1 MNQIGDD
8 NLKKLVFALLF
19 CLLLTGCFG
28 ETGSGIITKTCT
40 KTIEEEGLT
49 ITKERVIKNENNN
62 IIVVIFRDT
71 ITNNGDDNYFKALKN
86 SYTSEVN
93 SLNESNVLSTIDN
106 EKDEE
111 LIVTYNFN
119 YSNLD
124 DKLKE
129 KYNLT
134 DLNHNQVKK
143 YEEEGFKCK

>member
-1 MNQIGDD
+1 M
-8 NLKKLVFALLF
+8 KKLIFALLF

-49 ITKERVIKNENNN
+49 ITEERVIKNENNN
-62 IIVVIFRDT
+62 IILVIFRDI

-106 EKDEE
+106 EKDKE

-119 YSNLD
+119 YKDLD
-124 DKLKE
+124 EEIKE

-143 YEEEGFKCK
+143 YEEEGLKCK

>member
-1 MNQIGDD
+1 M
-8 NLKKLVFALLF
+8 KKLIFVLLI

-49 ITKERVIKNENNN
+49 IKEERVIKNENNN
-62 IIVVIFRDT
+62 VIVVIFRDT
-71 ITNNGDDNYFKALKN
+71 VTNNGDDNYFKALKN

-93 SLNESNVLSTIDN
+93 SLNSNNVLSTIEDD
-106 EKDEE
+106 KDKE

-119 YSNLD
+119 YNDLD
-124 DKLKE
+124 DSVKE

-134 DLNHNQVKK
+134 ELNHNQIKK

>member
-1 MNQIGDD
+1 M
-8 NLKKLVFALLF
+8 KKLIFSLLI

-28 ETGSGIITKTCT
+28 EIGSGIITKTCT

-71 ITNNGDDNYFKALKN
+71 ITNTGDDNYFRALKN

-93 SLNESNVLSTIDN
+93 SLNSNNVLSTIDN
-106 EKDEE
+106 EKDKE
-111 LIVTYNFN
+111 LIVTYNFS

-124 DKLKE
+124 ESVKE

-134 DLNHNQVKK
+134 DLNHNQIKK

>member
-1 MNQIGDD
+1 M
-8 NLKKLVFALLF
+8 KKLIFALLF

-28 ETGSGIITKTCT
+28 EAGSGIITKTCI

-49 ITKERVIKNENNN
+49 ITEERVIKNENNN
-62 IIVVIFRDT
+62 IIVVIFRDI

-106 EKDEE
+106 EKDKE

-119 YSNLD
+119 YKDLD
-124 DKLKE
+124 EEIKE

-134 DLNHNQVKK
+134 DLNHNQIKK

>member
-1 MNQIGDD
+1 M
-8 NLKKLVFALLF
+8 KKLIFTLLF

-49 ITKERVIKNENNN
+49 ITEERVIKNENNN
-62 IIVVIFRDT
+62 IIVVIFRD
-71 ITNNGDDNYFKALKN
+71 IVTNNGDDNYFKALKN

-93 SLNESNVLSTIDN
+93 SLNENHVLSTIDN
-106 EKDEE
+106 EKDKE

-119 YSNLD
+119 YSNLN

-134 DLNHNQVKK
+134 DLNHNQIKK
-143 YEEEGFKCK
+143 YETEGFKCK

>member
-1 MNQIGDD
+1 M
-8 NLKKLVFALLF
+8 KKLIFMLLI

-49 ITKERVIKNENNN
+49 IKEERVIKNENNN
-62 IIVVIFRDT
+62 VIVVIFRDT
-71 ITNNGDDNYFKALKN
+71 VTNNGDDNYFKALKN

-93 SLNESNVLSTIDN
+93 SLNSNNVLSTIEDD
-106 EKDEE
+106 KDKE

-119 YSNLD
+119 YNDLD
-124 DKLKE
+124 DSVKE

-134 DLNHNQVKK
+134 ELNHNQVKK

>member
-1 MNQIGDD
+1 M
-8 NLKKLVFALLF
+8 KKLIFSLLL

-28 ETGSGIITKTCT
+28 EAGSGIITKTCT

-62 IIVVIFRDT
+62 IILVIFRDI

-106 EKDEE
+106 EKDNE
-111 LIVTYNFN
+111 LIVTYNFDYN
-119 YSNLD
+119 NLD
-124 DKLKE
+124 EMVKE
-129 KYNLT
+129 KYELT

>member
-1 MNQIGDD
+1 M
-8 NLKKLVFALLF
+8 KKLIFSLLF

-49 ITKERVIKNENNN
+49 ITEERVIKNENNN

-93 SLNESNVLSTIDN
+93 SLNNNNVLSTIDN
-106 EKDEE
+106 EKDKE

-124 DKLKE
+124 EMVKE

-134 DLNHNQVKK
+134 DLNHNQVKR

>member
-1 MNQIGDD
+1 M
-8 NLKKLVFALLF
+8 KKLIFVLLI

-49 ITKERVIKNENNN
+49 IKEERVIKNENNN
-62 IIVVIFRDT
+62 VIVVIFRDT
-71 ITNNGDDNYFKALKN
+71 VTNNGDDNYFKALKN

-93 SLNESNVLSTIDN
+93 SLNSNNVLSTIEDD
-106 EKDEE
+106 KDKE

-119 YSNLD
+119 YNDLD
-124 DKLKE
+124 DSVKE
-129 KYNLT
+129 KYSLT
-134 DLNHNQVKK
+134 ELNHNQIKK

>member
-1 MNQIGDD
+1 M
-8 NLKKLVFALLF
+8 KKLIFVLLI

-49 ITKERVIKNENNN
+49 IKEERVIKNENNN
-62 IIVVIFRDT
+62 VIVVIFRDT
-71 ITNNGDDNYFKALKN
+71 VTNNGDDNYFKALKN

-93 SLNESNVLSTIDN
+93 SLNSNNVLSTIEDD
-106 EKDEE
+106 KDKE

-119 YSNLD
+119 YNDLD
-124 DKLKE
+124 DSVKE

-134 DLNHNQVKK
+134 ELNHNQVKK